1 MDSTQQQKMEPLLV
15 DTGRETIRP
24 LDPRYKPIWDSYKKQ
39 QGSFWVPEE
48 IDLSQDSRDWENLD
62 EDSKHFLS
70 HVLAFFAVS
79 DEVVSKN
86 LSERFIPEIKIPE
99 ATHAYSY
106 QGTMEN
112 IHSETYSLFIETLVP
127 EKTER
132 DRLFNAVNNMP
143 VVSDKTKWAEKWISS
158 EEPFAVRLIAFACV
172 EGIFFSGSFCAIDY
186 IKQKKLFPGLC
197 FANDF
202 IARDEAMHTELACI
216 MYTFINNKVD
226 IEKFQSIVEEAVKV
240 EKTFVCDALP
250 VSLIGMNKD
259 LMCTHIEYCAN
270 ILARELGYEEIYPNS
285 TKCPFPFM
293 KNRTLEQKVNFFEH
307 KVSEYKKFGALTKKE
322 DMAFEISDDF

>member
-158 EEPFAVRLIAFACV
+158 EEPFAVRLIAFA
-172 EGIFFSGSFCAIDY
+172 
-186 IKQKKLFPGLC
+186 
-197 FANDF
+197 
-202 IARDEAMHTELACI
+202 
-216 MYTFINNKVD
+216 
-226 IEKFQSIVEEAVKV
+226 
-240 EKTFVCDALP
+240 
-250 VSLIGMNKD
+250 
-259 LMCTHIEYCAN
+259 
-270 ILARELGYEEIYPNS
+270 
-285 TKCPFPFM
+285 
-293 KNRTLEQKVNFFEH
+293 
-307 KVSEYKKFGALTKKE
+307 
-322 DMAFEISDDF
+322 